1 MKTRKSLLAVV
12 LVMFLLYILGSAPI
26 LMASAIAPIV
36 APNTVM
42 DISGASIVLMA
53 VIVIAGTCFVI
64 EIIAYG
70 LGPGPPRLIVWLF
83 SLARAL
89 EGIIVYFAD
98 ILTRHNTMK
107 VDTVRID
114 GKSTNDSP
122 FSLGAMT
129 DVYVYI
135 TG

>member
-1 MKTRKSLLAVV
+1 
-12 LVMFLLYILGSAPI
+12 
-26 LMASAIAPIV
+26 MASEIAPII
-36 APNTVM
+36 ASNTVM
-42 DISGASIVLMA
+42 DISGASIALIA

-70 LGPGPPRLIVWLF
+70 LGPGPPRLIVSFL

-98 ILTRHNTMK
+98 ILTRHNNMK
-107 VDTVRID
+107 ADTVRID
-114 GKSTNDSP
+114 GKSMNNSP

>member
-1 MKTRKSLLAVV
+1 MVV
-12 LVMFLLYILGSAPI
+12 LAMFLLYILGLAPI

-36 APNTVM
+36 ASNTVM
-42 DISGASIVLMA
+42 DISGASIAMIA

-70 LGPGPPRLIVWLF
+70 LGPGPPRLIVCLF
-83 SLARAL
+83 SLAKAL
-89 EGIIVYFAD
+89 EGIIVYFAN
-98 ILTRHNTMK
+98 ILTRHNNMK
-107 VDTVRID
+107 VDTIRTE
-114 GKSTNDSP
+114 GKSMNDSS

-135 TG
+135 AR